1 MKRALN
7 ITVKVLLPL
16 LLAVGILWWMYRNVA
31 WHDVQRVLR
40 TDMLWGWM
48 LLSMPFGV
56 LAQVFRALRWQ
67 QTLDAIGERTRAH
80 TAVNAVFLSYASSL
94 LVPRVG
100 EFLRCGVLKRWDGTR
115 FSGSVGTVLC
125 ERVVDMLIILL
136 ITLFTVFSQ
145 IPVFAD
151 FMSRTGMSLTGLLG
165 GFTPT
170 GYAVTAACAVCAL
183 AMLWLLLRRLH
194 VLQRASGKVQQL
206 VAGIMAV
213 RQVRRPWLFLFYSLG
228 IWVAYYFHFY
238 LTFFCFGFSA
248 HLGWMAA
255 LVAFVVGSF
264 AVLVPTPNGAGSWH
278 FAIKT
283 VLVLYGVGG
292 TDAAMFALIVHTLQT
307 LLVMLLG
314 LYAVAAL
321 ALTKKKILY

>member
-1 MKRALN
+1 M
-7 ITVKVLLPL
+7 LLPL

-194 VLQRASGKVQQL
+194 VLQRAGGKVQQL

-213 RQVRRPWLFLFYSLG
+213 RRVRRPWLFLFYSLG

-321 ALTKKKILY
+321 GVTKKFCNRPNTI